1 MFELGQYSDV
11 AYLFLRLSVAAI
23 FIYHAVLKLKD
34 SEGMSRMMGMP
45 AGMILMLGFVEVAG
59 SLGLTFG
66 VYLQIAALL
75 AVVVMLGALYFK
87 IIKWHVPFGA
97 MDKTGWELDLI
108 LLAAS
113 VFLLVQGGGALT
125 I

>member
-1 MFELGQYSDV
+1 
-11 AYLFLRLSVAAI
+11 
-23 FIYHAVLKLKD
+23 
-34 SEGMSRMMGMP
+34 MGMP
-45 AGMILMLGFVEVAG
+45 AGMILMLGFVEVAV